1 VALTSGYGAK
11 TLGIE
16 KLTDKEEKQAKIVE
30 MFDSIADT
38 YDLANRVLSM
48 GIDIQ
53 WRKKGCNKAF
63 EILNK
68 KTLDQITD
76 VATGTGDLLIYWRE
90 EAEKSGI
97 EIGRFVGVDPSVGM
111 LEVARKK
118 VDFAQF
124 IEGKAQALPIA
135 DESSDIISISYG
147 IRNVVDRVEALQEF
161 HRALKPGGIIVILE
175 FTKQER
181 RGPIDKIVDFGMKQV
196 LPRIGGLISKNYEA
210 YKYLPDSIE
219 EFLTTEMLSQELE
232 EAGFEM
238 KYAKSF
244 SMGISTLLVAQ
255 KK

>member
-1 VALTSGYGAK
+1 
-11 TLGIE
+11 LGIE
-16 KLTDKEEKQAKIVE
+16 KLTDKEQKQQKIVE
-30 MFDSIADT
+30 MFDDIADT

-53 WRKKGCNKAF
+53 WRKKGCDKAF

-68 KTLDQITD
+68 KTLGQITD

-90 EAEKSGI
+90 QAQKNGVAIEKY
-97 EIGRFVGVDPSVGM
+97 VGVDPSVGM

-118 VDFAQF
+118 VDFAEF

-135 DESSDIISISYG
+135 DGSSDVISISYG
-147 IRNVVDRVEALQEF
+147 IRNVVDRPEALREF
-161 HRALKPGGIIVILE
+161 HRALKPGGIVIILE
-175 FTKQER
+175 FTKQECK
-181 RGPIDKIVDFGMKQV
+181 GVLDKVVDFGMKQV
-196 LPRIGGLISKNYEA
+196 LPRVGGLISKNYEA

-219 EFLTTEMLSQELE
+219 EFLTTEMLSRELE

-238 KYAKSF
+238 KYTKSF

>member
-1 VALTSGYGAK
+1 
-11 TLGIE
+11 LGIE
-16 KLTDKEEKQAKIVE
+16 KLTDKEQKQQKIVE
-30 MFDSIADT
+30 MFDDIADT

-53 WRKKGCNKAF
+53 WRKKGCDKAF

-68 KTLDQITD
+68 KTLGQITD

-90 EAEKSGI
+90 QAQKNGVAIEKY
-97 EIGRFVGVDPSVGM
+97 VGVDPSVGM

-118 VDFAQF
+118 VDFAEF

-135 DESSDIISISYG
+135 DGSSDVISISYG
-147 IRNVVDRVEALQEF
+147 IRNVVDRPEALREF
-161 HRALKPGGIIVILE
+161 HRALKPGGIVMILE

-181 RGPIDKIVDFGMKQV
+181 KGVLDKVVDFGMKQV
-196 LPRIGGLISKNYEA
+196 LPRVGGLISKNYEA

-219 EFLTTEMLSQELE
+219 EFLTTEMLSRELE

-238 KYAKSF
+238 KYTKSF